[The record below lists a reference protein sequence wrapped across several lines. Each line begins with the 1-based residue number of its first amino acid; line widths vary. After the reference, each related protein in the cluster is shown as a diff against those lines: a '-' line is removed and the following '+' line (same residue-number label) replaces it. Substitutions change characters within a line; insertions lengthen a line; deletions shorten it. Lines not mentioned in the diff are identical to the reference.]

1 MEEDPLQESQLT
13 AIEERR
19 DPASIPELVRTI
31 RAQQHDLDQL
41 RLSLDVARR
50 DREELRLALIHARA
64 EIRRLSGG
72 GERAQ
77 G

>member
-1 MEEDPLQESQLT
+1 MSAESLSEAQLE
-13 AIEERR
+13 AIERAA

-31 RAQQHDLDQL
+31 RAQQHELDRL

-50 DREELRLALIHARA
+50 DREELRLALLNAR
-64 EIRRLSGG
+64 EG
-72 GERAQ
+72 Q